1 MFRDPPLAHRLHH
14 LSRKKNRKKQNKLL
28 KIEKIRYVT
37 RKTEIKKREVDIKRR
52 RKMKVFVGKK
62 EIWISYNFFLKTLRC
77 RTVLYSSRL
86 KHVFA
91 PILLLSLTT
100 FLLSDLA
107 LPLFRNLS
115 SKSHSLLDFISI
127 QSRTKTLF
135 NTAYSISHL
144 QSGSHILTFNLQ

>member
-1 MFRDPPLAHRLHH
+1 M
-14 LSRKKNRKKQNKLL
+14 
-28 KIEKIRYVT
+28 KIEKFRNVA
-37 RKTEIKKREVDIKRR
+37 RKTEIKKREVDIKKR

-91 PILLLSLTT
+91 PILLLSFST
-100 FLLSDLA
+100 FLLADLA

-115 SKSHSLLDFISI
+115 LKFHSLLDFISI
-127 QSRTKTLF
+127 QFRTKTLF

-144 QSGSHILTFNLQ
+144 RSGLHFPTINLQ